1 MSNSTQRVLLVNW
14 TDGTRSFYFW
24 YTPTMKAIVVA
35 NWKMNPASFKEAKK
49 LFEAVKKAA
58 EGAKKSSVVLAPPAL
73 YLRGLASEYRGKK
86 ISFAVQHAHFEAGGA
101 HTGETSLAQAK
112 DARASYVLIGHAER
126 REMGET
132 DDDTQKKVAA
142 ALAAKIV
149 PILCVGE
156 KERKR
161 DGEHYDTVREQLRV
175 GLAGVAP
182 QKVNRVIITYEPLW
196 TIGAKTAMNPRQMH
210 EMAIFIRK
218 TIVALHGDVGHS
230 TKILYG
236 GSIDAS
242 NAGAMLREASVRGF
256 LVGRASQNAVE
267 FAALL
272 KALEN
277 V

>member
-1 MSNSTQRVLLVNW
+1 
-14 TDGTRSFYFW
+14 
-24 YTPTMKAIVVA
+24 MKALVVA
-35 NWKMNPASFKEAKK
+35 NWKMNPASFREAKK

-58 EGAKKSSVVLAPPAL
+58 EGARKSSVVVAPPAI
-73 YLRGLASEYRGKK
+73 YLRELAANYRGTK

-101 HTGETSLAQAK
+101 RTGELSMPQAK

-142 ALAAKIV
+142 ALAAKIMPV
-149 PILCVGE
+149 LCVGE
-156 KERKR
+156 KERKH
-161 DGEHYDTVREQLRV
+161 DGEHFDTVREQLRA
-175 GLAGVAP
+175 GLSGVAA

-218 TIVALHGDVGHS
+218 TIVALHGTVGHS

-236 GSIDAS
+236 GSIDAG
-242 NAGAMLREASVRGF
+242 NTGAMLRAGDAWGCRV
-256 LVGRASQNAVE
+256 
-267 FAALL
+267 
-272 KALEN
+272 
-277 V
+277 